1 MQSVVLWCVGW
12 AVGKTGG
19 WEGVDV
25 GGTPCAG
32 GSQRPQEGRNWGCFS
47 HPALWE
53 INVVGSQPAVLC
65 WVTLEPRQKG
75 VMCPLSPYQ
84 GTLSKSPMEKVNQGS
99 TIKLHDYKVPCH
111 PILSMPLSTLRTPP
125 GSHVA
130 DCRKHDNLQDHG
142 NAGSQSTRLSVFPYT
157 LHILFIMCCLP

>member
-1 MQSVVLWCVGW
+1 MG
-12 AVGKTGG
+12 GKD
-19 WEGVDV
+19 VDV
-25 GGTPCAG
+25 GGTLCAG
-32 GSQRPQEGRNWGCFS
+32 GSETPGRQELGLFFPS
-47 HPALWE
+47 S
-53 INVVGSQPAVLC
+53 IVGNKCSGQSTSSAVLSHIGTEAKRSN
-65 WVTLEPRQKG
+65 VPSI
-75 VMCPLSPYQ
+75 PLSRN
-84 GTLSKSPMEKVNQGS
+84 TLKMEPMEKVNQGS